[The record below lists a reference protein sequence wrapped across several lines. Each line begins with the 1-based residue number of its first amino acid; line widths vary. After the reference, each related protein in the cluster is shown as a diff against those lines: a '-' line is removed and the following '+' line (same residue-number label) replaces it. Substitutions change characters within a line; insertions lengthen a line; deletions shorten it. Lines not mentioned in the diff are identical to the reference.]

1 MTKPIYDIMLCA
13 DGATRAVPVINGVKI
28 DPSLKAVEKAQKEKD
43 KLVTHAI
50 SEQPSESCAMLF
62 GKKIGDNW
70 NVKEVF
76 LTQNID
82 DSQTNFT
89 ISPEELLKGYQIAEK
104 NQLEVVGIFHS
115 HPNSDAIPSNTDKKF
130 MQNNPVPWII
140 FSGVNNDLKAYLLD
154 STIIEIQIKID

>member
-1 MTKPIYDIMLCA
+1 MESVVL
-13 DGATRAVPVINGVKI
+13 
-28 DPSLKAVEKAQKEKD
+28 AQKEKD

>member
-1 MTKPIYDIMLCA
+1 MESIIL
-13 DGATRAVPVINGVKI
+13 
-28 DPSLKAVEKAQKEKD
+28 AQKEKD

-62 GKKIGDNW
+62 GKKVGDNW

-140 FSGVNNDLKAYLLD
+140 FSGANNDLKAYMLD

>member
-1 MTKPIYDIMLCA
+1 LESIVL
-13 DGATRAVPVINGVKI
+13 
-28 DPSLKAVEKAQKEKD
+28 AQKEKD

-62 GKKIGDNW
+62 GKKVGDNW

-82 DSQTNFT
+82 GSQTNFT

-104 NQLEVVGIFHS
+104 NQLEVVGVFHS
-115 HPNSDAIPSNTDKKF
+115 HPNSDAIPSSTDKKF

>member
-1 MTKPIYDIMLCA
+1 LETIVL
-13 DGATRAVPVINGVKI
+13 
-28 DPSLKAVEKAQKEKD
+28 AQKEKD

-62 GKKIGDNW
+62 GKKVGDNW

-82 DSQTNFT
+82 DSKTNFT

-115 HPNSDAIPSNTDKKF
+115 HPNSDAVPSNTDKKF

-154 STIIEIQIKID
+154 SDVIEIPIK

>member
-1 MTKPIYDIMLCA
+1 MESIVL
-13 DGATRAVPVINGVKI
+13 
-28 DPSLKAVEKAQKEKD
+28 AQKEKD

-62 GKKIGDNW
+62 GKKVGDNW

-115 HPNSDAIPSNTDKKF
+115 HPNSDAMPSNTDKKF

-154 STIIEIQIKID
+154 SDVIEIPIK

>member
-1 MTKPIYDIMLCA
+1 LEFIVL
-13 DGATRAVPVINGVKI
+13 
-28 DPSLKAVEKAQKEKD
+28 AQKEKN

-62 GKKIGDNW
+62 GKKVGDNW

-140 FSGVNNDLKAYLLD
+140 FSGVSNDLKAYLLD

>member
-1 MTKPIYDIMLCA
+1 LESIVL
-13 DGATRAVPVINGVKI
+13 
-28 DPSLKAVEKAQKEKD
+28 AQKEKD

-62 GKKIGDNW
+62 GKKVGDNW

-82 DSQTNFT
+82 YSQTNFT

-140 FSGVNNDLKAYLLD
+140 FSGVSNDLKAYLLD
-154 STIIEIQIKID
+154 STIVEIQIKID

>member
-1 MTKPIYDIMLCA
+1 MKSIVL
-13 DGATRAVPVINGVKI
+13 
-28 DPSLKAVEKAQKEKD
+28 AQKEKD

-50 SEQPSESCAMLF
+50 SELPSESCAMLF

-76 LTQNID
+76 LTRNID